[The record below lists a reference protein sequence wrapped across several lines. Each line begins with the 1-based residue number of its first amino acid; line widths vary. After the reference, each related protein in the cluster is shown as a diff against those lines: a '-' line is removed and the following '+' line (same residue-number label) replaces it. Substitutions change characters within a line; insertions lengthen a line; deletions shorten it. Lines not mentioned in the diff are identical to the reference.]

1 MELNP
6 NKQSHPANTWINHS
20 KKQKKTQKKRDGR
33 CNNIN
38 EKGIGI
44 ETERR
49 SNK

>member
-20 KKQKKTQKKRDGR
+20 KKHKKKKKRDGR